1 MEAEC
6 GTNAGEPTLMLLPKP
21 LDQIA
26 AADIRS
32 LVENK
37 VKEGDRL
44 EYKENLPK
52 ANDDERVKFLCTV
65 ASLANSLGGD
75 IVIGIGERHDGNR
88 KTGELLVKG
97 LNKPGFDF
105 DRVRTTTS
113 KANASSEVAPWFCD
127 RMKRP

>member
-1 MEAEC
+1 
-6 GTNAGEPTLMLLPKP
+6 MLLPKP

-65 ASLANSLGGD
+65 ASLANTLGGD
-75 IVIGIGERHDGNR
+75 IVIGIGERRDGNR

-97 LNKPGFDF
+97 LNEPGSTSTGLELRPARPTPQVKSHLDF
-105 DRVRTTTS
+105 VI
-113 KANASSEVAPWFCD
+113 E
-127 RMKRP
+127 

>member
-1 MEAEC
+1 
-6 GTNAGEPTLMLLPKP
+6 MLLPKP
-21 LDQIA
+21 LDDIA

-65 ASLANSLGGD
+65 ASLANSPGGD
-75 IVIGIGERHDGNR
+75 IVIGIGERRDGNR
-88 KTGELLVKG
+88 KTGDPLDVLDARIEG
-97 LNKPGFDF
+97 RIDLNSQVE
-105 DRVRTTTS
+105 VRG
-113 KANASSEVAPWFCD
+113 D
-127 RMKRP
+127 

>member
-65 ASLANSLGGD
+65 ASLANTLGGD
-75 IVIGIGERHDGNR
+75 IVIGIGERRDGNR

-97 LNKPGFDF
+97 LNEPGFEF

-113 KANASSEVAPWFCD
+113 TANASSEVAP
-127 RMKRP
+127 

>member
-1 MEAEC
+1 
-6 GTNAGEPTLMLLPKP
+6 MLLPKP
-21 LDQIA
+21 LGEIA

-32 LVENK
+32 LVENEI
-37 VKEGDRL
+37 KEGDRL
-44 EYKENLPK
+44 EYKVNLPK

-75 IVIGIGERHDGNR
+75 IVIGIGERRDGNR

-97 LNKPGFDF
+97 LNEPGFDF

-127 RMKRP
+127 RTGVLQSGRRWR

>member
-21 LDQIA
+21 LGEIA
-26 AADIRS
+26 AADIQS

-75 IVIGIGERHDGNR
+75 IVIGIGERRDGNR

-97 LNKPGFDF
+97 LNEPGFEF

-113 KANASSEVAPWFCD
+113 KANASSEVAP
-127 RMKRP
+127 